1 MATCFMGLGYLSYG
15 RAGRIGNMG
24 RIMRTAPN
32 FFFRVDRGPA
42 IGTGHWARCQVLGDA
57 VRAQG
62 AEVTFDEI
70 SSSPA
75 SFLTGALSRGA
86 QGGDW
91 VVLDSYGLDEPWEME
106 ARVAGFRVLTIDD
119 SPKRHYSADVLLDP
133 NLSEQGVHRWLGV
146 VAQHTQVWAGAD
158 YLLLRGEFFEAAAG
172 SSSRGGRATVQAPH
186 ILVSMGGADPP
197 GMALRVVQALTF
209 LKESSRELGPRGGA
223 AQMLS
228 AVTDFR
234 TTVLGGAMNARAAE
248 LQAAVAAL
256 PDAKYL
262 SSSINVAQ
270 LMAEAD
276 LCIGAGGITIWERAY
291 MGLPSLVVTLAEN
304 QREAVDYF
312 QRLGAHLALGWHE
325 DLEPV
330 ELARAIGRALADP
343 VGMRAMAVKAK
354 ALVGEPGF
362 VRDPL
367 GHLSRL

>member
-1 MATCFMGLGYLSYG
+1 MGLGYLSYG

-62 AEVTFDEI
+62 AELAFDET
-70 SSSPA
+70 STSPS
-75 SFLTGALSRGA
+75 SFLGDAMSRGA
-86 QGGDW
+86 QEGDW
-91 VVLDSYGLDEPWEME
+91 VVLDSYGVDESWEME
-106 ARVAGFRVLTIDD
+106 ARAAGFRVLTIDD
-119 SPKRHYSADVLLDP
+119 SPKRHYSSDVLLDP
-133 NLSEQGVHRWLGV
+133 NLSEQGVHRWMGV
-146 VAQHTQVWAGAD
+146 VAEHTQVWAGAD
-158 YLLLRGEFFEAAAG
+158 YLLLRGEFFEAAVG
-172 SSSRGGRATVQAPH
+172 SFSLWGRAAERVPH

-209 LKESSRELGPRGGA
+209 LKEGSLGLGPLGGA
-223 AQMLS
+223 AQMLG

-256 PDAKYL
+256 PGGKYL
-262 SSSINVAQ
+262 SSSTNVAQ

-291 MGLPSLVVTLAEN
+291 MGLPSLVATLAEN

-330 ELARAIGRALADP
+330 GLASAIERALADP
-343 VGMRAMAVKAK
+343 VGLRAMAVKAK

>member
-1 MATCFMGLGYLSYG
+1 M
-15 RAGRIGNMG
+15 GNMG
-24 RIMRTAPN
+24 RIMRTAAN

-42 IGTGHWARCQVLGDA
+42 IGTGHWSRCQVLGDA
-57 VRAQG
+57 ARAQG
-62 AEVTFDEI
+62 AEVAFDET
-70 SSSPA
+70 SSSPTF
-75 SFLTGALSRGA
+75 FLTGVMSRGA
-86 QGGDW
+86 QEGDW
-91 VVLDSYGLDEPWEME
+91 VVLDSYGLDESWEIE
-106 ARVAGFRVLTIDD
+106 ARAAGFRVLTIDD

-133 NLSEQGVHRWLGV
+133 NLAEQGVHRWLGV
-146 VAQHTQVWAGAD
+146 VAEHTQVWAGAD

-172 SSSRGGRATVQAPH
+172 YPSLGGRATEQAPH

-197 GMALRVVQALTF
+197 GMALQVVQALTF
-209 LKESSRELGPRGGA
+209 LKESSLGLGTLGGA
-223 AQMLS
+223 AQMLG

-256 PDAKYL
+256 PDSEYL
-262 SSSINVAQ
+262 SSSTNVAQ
-270 LMAEAD
+270 LMVEAD

-330 ELARAIGRALADP
+330 GLARAIGRALADP
-343 VGMRAMAVKAK
+343 AGLRAMAVKAK

-367 GHLSRL
+367 GYLSRL

>member
-1 MATCFMGLGYLSYG
+1 
-15 RAGRIGNMG
+15 
-24 RIMRTAPN
+24 
-32 FFFRVDRGPA
+32 
-42 IGTGHWARCQVLGDA
+42 VLGDA

-62 AEVTFDEI
+62 AEVAFDETAA
-70 SSSPA
+70 SPA
-75 SFLTGALSRGA
+75 FFLRGVMSKGA
-86 QGGDW
+86 QEGDW
-91 VVLDSYGLDEPWEME
+91 VVLDSYGLDESWEIE
-106 ARVAGFRVLTIDD
+106 ARGAGFRVLTIDD

-133 NLSEQGVHRWLGV
+133 NVSEQGVHRWLGA
-146 VAQHTQVWAGAD
+146 VAEHTQVWAGAD

-172 SSSRGGRATVQAPH
+172 TSSLGERAAERAPH

-197 GMALRVVQALTF
+197 GIAVRVVQALTF
-209 LKESSRELGPRGGA
+209 LKESSRGLGPQGGA
-223 AQMLS
+223 AQMLG

-262 SSSINVAQ
+262 SSSTNVAQ

-312 QRLGAHLALGWHE
+312 QRLGAHVALGWHE

-330 ELARAIGRALADP
+330 GLASAIGSALEDP
-343 VGMRAMAVKAK
+343 AGLRAMAIKAK
-354 ALVGEPGF
+354 GLVGEPGF

-367 GHLSRL
+367 GYLAKL